1 MVKILNCFSV
11 PLVKIVAIRPLEAV
25 NEKPRLKA
33 VIGLA
38 EREEF
43 THKRGH
49 FNITKE

>member
-1 MVKILNCFSV
+1 
-11 PLVKIVAIRPLEAV
+11 VKIVAIRPLEAV

-43 THKRGH
+43 THKGDTLTSQRSRLV
-49 FNITKE
+49 